1 MAATV
6 MSKGTMRE
14 PDCLCFKPLAAMTPP
29 EIRTLRLP
37 KVRAEARS
45 GAVVRHN
52 GPHQPSEHRAKRRQ
66 SCPLKRRA
74 LLAEDGLNRPGAIEQ
89 GLGNTVFRA
98 APSPCQYPSAVLRII
113 LRRFTRSKR
122 WLTTIRGKL
131 DELRKALAEG
141 SIGRRGFLRRA
152 LTLGVSVAA
161 AYALLGAAAGGC
173 AAAVQTRANLD
184 ALDQQLQGQPSGK
197 VVAPQQ
203 DAAAEASGG
212 DVKTRIERLRA
223 RYAEERSGA
232 SRPPRTQLA
241 DDWDNWNNWENWNN
255 WDNWG
260 NG

>member
-1 MAATV
+1 MADDDP
-6 MSKGTMRE
+6 R
-14 PDCLCFKPLAAMTPP
+14 
-29 EIRTLRLP
+29 
-37 KVRAEARS
+37 
-45 GAVVRHN
+45 
-52 GPHQPSEHRAKRRQ
+52 
-66 SCPLKRRA
+66 
-74 LLAEDGLNRPGAIEQ
+74 
-89 GLGNTVFRA
+89 
-98 APSPCQYPSAVLRII
+98 
-113 LRRFTRSKR
+113 
-122 WLTTIRGKL
+122 KL

-161 AYALLGAAAGGC
+161 AYALLGAAADGC

-184 ALDQQLQGQPSGK
+184 ALDQQLQDQPSCK

-203 DAAAEASGG
+203 NAGAEASPG